1 MRRNKIIALLLAAG
15 VAPAG
20 CAQAQQLDTSKPII
34 IKQNELRAKRV
45 KFTGY
50 VQHMN
55 NVQITVRSKDNELA
69 LRTFSYAPEIR
80 EKMQEIIDL
89 GGYQYGDKVTIVH
102 EQGRDVALKIRG
114 KRSPSI

>member
-1 MRRNKIIALLLAAG
+1 MRLNKIIALLLTAG
-15 VAPAG
+15 VVPAA
-20 CAQAQQLDTSKPII
+20 CAHAQQVDTSKPIL
-34 IKQNELRAKRV
+34 IKQSELKVKRV

-55 NVQITVRSKDNELA
+55 NVQITVRSKHNELA

-89 GGYQYGDKVTIVH
+89 GGYQYGDKVTIVY
-102 EQGRDVALKIRG
+102 EEGRDVALKIRG
-114 KRSPSI
+114 KRSPST

>member
-1 MRRNKIIALLLAAG
+1 MKRNKIIVLLLLAG
-15 VAPAG
+15 VAPVAR
-20 CAQAQQLDTSKPII
+20 AQTQQVDTSKPIVI
-34 IKQNELRAKRV
+34 QQSELRAKRV

-55 NVQITVRSKDNELA
+55 NVQITVRSKDHEMV
-69 LRTFSYAPEIR
+69 LRTFSFAPEIR

-102 EQGRDVALKIRG
+102 EEGQDVALKVKG
-114 KRSPSI
+114 KRSPPI